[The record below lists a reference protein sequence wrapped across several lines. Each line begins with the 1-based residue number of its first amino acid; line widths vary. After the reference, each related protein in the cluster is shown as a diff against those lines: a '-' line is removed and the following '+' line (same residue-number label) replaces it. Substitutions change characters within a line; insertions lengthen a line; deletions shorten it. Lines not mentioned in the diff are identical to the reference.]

1 MIPLYMFYHSILFLS
16 NFMPPKYNKGL
27 AFIFCYSFLGEWTQ
41 EEQTL
46 FLEAISLYKKDWDRI
61 TEHVGLPESHSI

>member
-1 MIPLYMFYHSILFLS
+1 
-16 NFMPPKYNKGL
+16 MPPKYNKGL

-61 TEHVGLPESHSI
+61 TEHVGLPESRSI